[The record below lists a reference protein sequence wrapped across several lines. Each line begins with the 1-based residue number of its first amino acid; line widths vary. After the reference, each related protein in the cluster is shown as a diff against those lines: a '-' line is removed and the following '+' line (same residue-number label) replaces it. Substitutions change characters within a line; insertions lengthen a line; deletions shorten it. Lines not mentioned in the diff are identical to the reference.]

1 MRAIRVGLVAALIFS
16 LSLGPAQAGIF
27 DCLKG
32 QTITIPQWTPSQAP
46 VVIQQQAPQNG
57 LIDAVVI
64 KLIESILTG
73 GGGGGG
79 SGGGGG
85 GGGGGDSSSLQRANA
100 TLDRIDGKMDRLEVL
115 IVDRLNKVESDVA
128 TVAKAQRESTAQLE
142 QRLVETTNLVH
153 ENTKLIKT
161 NADAILVNSKAI
173 KRTQDETAA
182 LFANAGL
189 PIPSAA
195 AATPELKKIPAA
207 VEVPPAKTNLQEY
220 ASALLDFSQ
229 SKIPAMKMKTPKEMK
244 IMAKLL
250 STNAADPATMELSMD
265 MDVEL
270 VHKLANGEAIIR
282 WETGEKGLE
291 QRYLGVVKHSDLH

>member
-57 LIDAVVI
+57 LMDAF
-64 KLIESILTG
+64 LIEILKGFLSGGNNG
-73 GGGGGG
+73 GGNN
-79 SGGGGG
+79 G
-85 GGGGGDSSSLQRANA
+85 GGGGGDSSSLQQAKA